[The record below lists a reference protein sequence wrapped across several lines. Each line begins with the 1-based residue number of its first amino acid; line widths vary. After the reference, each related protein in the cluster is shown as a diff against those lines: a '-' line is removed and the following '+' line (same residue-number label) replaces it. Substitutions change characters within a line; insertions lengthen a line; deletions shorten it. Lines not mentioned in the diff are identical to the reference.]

1 MAHYKYKAVE
11 PGKAPVEIIIEADSE
26 AKAVAA
32 LQRRGMMPIKS
43 FGIASGVGGEKSLF
57 ALKRDKFDVY
67 QFTDRLVPLLSAGI
81 QLEKTLAIMEEGAE
95 EGINREV
102 IRSLRRGLHEGKT
115 FSSLIRAQEQY
126 FPPIYANLIETGE
139 TTGCLPEVAEEL
151 RRFVNESRDLKE
163 FIITSSIYP
172 AIVLGVTLVVVIF
185 LFTLVIPRFATIFED
200 MGRDL
205 PLVTEIMLKT
215 GQVFLA
221 LWWIWP
227 LAIIGLLVFSRN
239 VRKGGAAKEWWD
251 KFIIKSPLFGE
262 LVQRIQIGQFVRTL
276 AIMMNNHVPILPA
289 IKISIKV
296 IGNNEIAASFA
307 SVGDELRGG
316 MKLSETLSQS
326 SFMPQ
331 GSIPMLRI
339 AEESGDTGEMLTRI
353 AEECESK
360 IKIRIKRLL
369 AAMEPIIILVLGVIV
384 LVVVFSIFLPILE
397 MSNI

>member
-32 LQRRGMMPIKS
+32 LQHRGMMPIKNY
-43 FGIASGVGGEKSLF
+43 GIVNGLGGEKKLF
-57 ALKRDKFDVY
+57 GLRGDKFDVY
-67 QFTDRLVPLLSAGI
+67 QFTDRLVPLLKAGI
-81 QLEKTLAIMEEGAE
+81 QLEKCLAIMEEGAA
-95 EGINREV
+95 EGINREI
-102 IRSLRRGLHEGKT
+102 IRALRRGLHEGKT
-115 FSSLIRAQEQY
+115 FSSLIRGQGLY

-139 TTGCLPEVAEEL
+139 TTGCLPEVADEL
-151 RRFVNESRDLKE
+151 RRFVNESRDLRE

-172 AIVLGVTLVVVIF
+172 LIVLGVTFAVVIF
-185 LFTLVIPRFATIFED
+185 LFTLVIPRFAKIFAD

-205 PLVTEIMLKT
+205 PLITEIMLNT
-215 GQVFLA
+215 GEIFLA

-227 LAIIGLLVFSRN
+227 LALLALLFFCRN

-251 KFIIKSPLFGE
+251 KFIIKTPLVGE
-262 LVQRIQIGQFVRTL
+262 LVQRIQIGQFIRTL

-289 IKISIKV
+289 IRISIKV
-296 IGNNEIAASFA
+296 IANNEIAGSF
-307 SVGDELRGG
+307 SNVGDELRGG
-316 MKLSETLSQS
+316 MKLSATLAQS

-369 AAMEPIIILVLGVIV
+369 AAMEPLIILVLGVIV
-384 LVVVFSIFLPILE
+384 LLVVFSIFLPILE

>member
-151 RRFVNESRDLKE
+151 RAF
-163 FIITSSIYP
+163 
-172 AIVLGVTLVVVIF
+172 
-185 LFTLVIPRFATIFED
+185 
-200 MGRDL
+200 
-205 PLVTEIMLKT
+205 
-215 GQVFLA
+215 
-221 LWWIWP
+221 
-227 LAIIGLLVFSRN
+227 
-239 VRKGGAAKEWWD
+239 
-251 KFIIKSPLFGE
+251 
-262 LVQRIQIGQFVRTL
+262 
-276 AIMMNNHVPILPA
+276 
-289 IKISIKV
+289 
-296 IGNNEIAASFA
+296 
-307 SVGDELRGG
+307 
-316 MKLSETLSQS
+316 
-326 SFMPQ
+326 
-331 GSIPMLRI
+331 
-339 AEESGDTGEMLTRI
+339 
-353 AEECESK
+353 C
-360 IKIRIKRLL
+360 
-369 AAMEPIIILVLGVIV
+369 
-384 LVVVFSIFLPILE
+384 
-397 MSNI
+397 

>member
-227 LAIIGLLVFSRN
+227 LAMIGLLVFSRN
-239 VRKGGAAKEWWD
+239 VRKGGTAKEWWD

>member
-43 FGIASGVGGEKSLF
+43 FGIVSGIGGEKSLF

-251 KFIIKSPLFGE
+251 KFIIKAPLFGE